1 MKMLLSVLFVILAFD
16 QIASSYRILGL
27 FPLNGKSHWNMQEVL
42 MKELAR
48 RGHQVD
54 VVSHFPLK
62 KPIPNYK
69 DISLKGSVPEVTNN
83 MTATQALSFSTPS
96 MAALVQM
103 VGSNTCTLFNHP
115 KIQELIK
122 NPPKDPPYDIV
133 ILEVCLTYFRLIFRE
148 QSRKIIIFFTT
159 LQFFTYS
166 LSL

>member
-1 MKMLLSVLFVILAFD
+1 MKMSLLVLFVILVFD

-27 FPLNGKSHWNMQEVL
+27 FPLNGKSHWNMQKVL

-69 DISLKGSVPEVTNN
+69 DISLKGTAPEVTNN
-83 MTATQALSFSTPS
+83 MTATQALDFSTPS
-96 MAALVQM
+96 MSNLVQKT
-103 VGSNTCTLFNHP
+103 GSSTCNLFSHP

-122 NPPKDPPYDIV
+122 NPPQDPPYDLVIV
-133 ILEVCLTYFRLIFRE
+133 EVCLMFSTYFQKTVKR
-148 QSRKIIIFFTT
+148 FFTT
-159 LQFFTYS
+159 L
-166 LSL
+166 